1 MSSNQQVSVL
11 ASRRFLLPVII
22 SNQRLASKFDVLA
35 LVWKMV
41 IEMKSSSVS
50 PNVGHELMAAAKAV
64 GLSVHF
70 APTVSQETSLLFFSV
85 LSKRIQEIRITIDP
99 LEFQLRFCGPYLD
112 RGFDPTLDP
121 RVRFAPDAWQR
132 KVLDTID
139 AGKSLLVI
147 APTSSGK
154 TFISFY
160 AMKKVLQ
167 SSDDDVLVYV
177 APTKALVNQIAA
189 EIQAEFS
196 KSYKHQAK
204 SVWAIHTR
212 DYRVNNP
219 TGCQILV
226 TVPHILEI
234 MLLSPSNSTSRQS
247 WARRV
252 KRIIFDEVHC
262 IGQAEDGVIWEH
274 LLLLAPC
281 PIIALSATVGNA
293 LEFKAWLEGAQNAKG
308 FDLEMVVH
316 ASRYSDLRKFIYFP
330 PVKYVFSGV
339 ESATRLPVPGLD
351 PVQANMDGKNASRF
365 AFIHPIASLTNR
377 LVPTSYYLFF
387 RRGEGL
393 THLRNFRILTQ
404 TVRNR
409 GSLKD
414 ISLEPRDCFELWQ
427 CMAKYQT
434 GRYLVDKSLDPHE
447 FLGAVAKKAD
457 VVKWEAALKEVLLVW
472 MKDPDSPFAVLQQDL
487 RSSIKSPP
495 NSCGLDATNDSNTA
509 GMCFET
515 KSLASTAL
523 PLLVDLSRQG
533 ALPALLFHYDRGY
546 CERVAFDVL
555 RRLKASEERWKNF
568 SSEWARKVR
577 DHEAW
582 KKQSFKRAKSSKSLV
597 KAEEGSTK
605 ADMMRERASRDE
617 HPMETFDPQAPVS
630 MFSFADESKLLPS
643 ELETHIQSLKWANL
657 NPSLIECLRRGI
669 GVHHSGMNR
678 AYRQV
683 YVSLFLRPQSCLQN
697 ATVYILLTIMS

>member
-1 MSSNQQVSVL
+1 MSLNQQVSVL

-50 PNVGHELMAAAKAV
+50 PNVGHELMAAAKGV
-64 GLSVHF
+64 GLPVHF
-70 APTVSQETSLLFFSV
+70 TPNVSQETPLPFFSV
-85 LSKRIQEIRITIDP
+85 LSKKIQEIRITIDP

-112 RGFDPTLDP
+112 RGFDPTPDP

-139 AGKSLLVI
+139 ANKSLLVI

-234 MLLSPSNSTSRQS
+234 MLLAPSNSASQQS

-316 ASRYSDLRKFIYFP
+316 ASRYSDLRKFVYFP
-330 PVKYVFSGV
+330 PDKYVFSGV
-339 ESATRLPVPGLD
+339 EPATRLPVPGLD
-351 PVQANMDGKNASRF
+351 PVQANMDGKNTSRF

-377 LVPTSYYLFF
+377 LVPTPYYLFF
-387 RRGEGL
+387 EG
-393 THLRNFRILTQ
+393 
-404 TVRNR
+404 
-409 GSLKD
+409 G
-414 ISLEPRDCFELWQ
+414 RD
-427 CMAKYQT
+427 
-434 GRYLVDKSLDPHE
+434 
-447 FLGAVAKKAD
+447 
-457 VVKWEAALKEVLLVW
+457 
-472 MKDPDSPFAVLQQDL
+472 
-487 RSSIKSPP
+487 
-495 NSCGLDATNDSNTA
+495 
-509 GMCFET
+509 
-515 KSLASTAL
+515 
-523 PLLVDLSRQG
+523 
-533 ALPALLFHYDRGY
+533 
-546 CERVAFDVL
+546 
-555 RRLKASEERWKNF
+555 
-568 SSEWARKVR
+568 
-577 DHEAW
+577 
-582 KKQSFKRAKSSKSLV
+582 
-597 KAEEGSTK
+597 
-605 ADMMRERASRDE
+605 
-617 HPMETFDPQAPVS
+617 
-630 MFSFADESKLLPS
+630 
-643 ELETHIQSLKWANL
+643 
-657 NPSLIECLRRGI
+657 
-669 GVHHSGMNR
+669 
-678 AYRQV
+678 
-683 YVSLFLRPQSCLQN
+683 
-697 ATVYILLTIMS
+697 